1 MSHKTT
7 IVIVDDHPLFRKGLR
22 QIIEAE
28 PDMEI
33 VGEAGDGHRA
43 LKLIRIC
50 KPNIAIVDIS
60 MPEFDGFDVA
70 RGVREAH
77 LPVAL
82 IFLTMYCGDDGIL
95 QKALDLDVKGY
106 VAKDSAVTDI
116 VSCINAVNSG
126 QNFTSPAVTT
136 YLINSS
142 RQTMPGSSKCTDQGP
157 KDLSQSE
164 LRVVELI
171 AEYKTSADIADA
183 LFISRRTVESHRT
196 HICQKLGL
204 HGSHALM
211 KFALERKASVRAT
224 KPSTHTYVIS

>member
-22 QIIEAE
+22 YIIEAE
-28 PDMEI
+28 TDLEI
-33 VGEAGDGHRA
+33 IGEAGDGHRA
-43 LKLIRIC
+43 LKLIRTC

-70 RGVREAH
+70 RAVREAH
-77 LPVAL
+77 LPVSL
-82 IFLTMYCGDDGIL
+82 IFLTMYCGEDGIL
-95 QKALDLDVKGY
+95 KKALDLDVKGY

-142 RQTMPGSSKCTDQGP
+142 RQSVPGSAKCAEQGR
-157 KDLSQSE
+157 KELSQSE
-164 LRVVELI
+164 LRIVDLI
-171 AEYKTSADIADA
+171 AEYKTSADIAEE
-183 LFISRRTVESHRT
+183 LFISRRTVECHRT

-211 KFALERKASVRAT
+211 KFALERKGAAR
-224 KPSTHTYVIS
+224 

>member
-1 MSHKTT
+1 MSNKTS

-28 PDMEI
+28 TNLEI
-33 VGEAGDGHRA
+33 LGEAGDGQRA
-43 LKLIRIC
+43 LKLIRAC
-50 KPNIAIVDIS
+50 KPDIAIVDIS
-60 MPEFDGFDVA
+60 MPEFDGFDLA
-70 RGVREAH
+70 RAVREDH

-82 IFLTMYCGDDGIL
+82 IFLTMYCGDEGIL
-95 QKALDLDVKGY
+95 KKALDLDVKGY

-126 QNFTSPAVTT
+126 QKFTSPAVTT
-136 YLINSS
+136 YLIDSS
-142 RQTMPGSSKCTDQGP
+142 RHTVSGSANCIEQGR
-157 KDLSQSE
+157 KELSRSE

-171 AEYKTSADIADA
+171 AEYKTSADIADT

-211 KFALERKASVRAT
+211 KFALERKASVHST
-224 KPSTHTYVIS
+224 KPSTQNYLVS

>member
-1 MSHKTT
+1 MSHKTA

-28 PDMEI
+28 AHLEI
-33 VGEAGDGHRA
+33 VGEAGDGQRA
-43 LKLIRIC
+43 LKLIRAC
-50 KPNIAIVDIS
+50 KPNIAIIDIS
-60 MPEFDGFDVA
+60 MPEFDGFDLA
-70 RGVREAH
+70 RAVRKEN

-82 IFLTMYCGDDGIL
+82 IFLTMYCADEGIL
-95 QKALDLDVKGY
+95 KKALDLEVKGY

-116 VSCINAVNSG
+116 VSCINAVNCG
-126 QNFTSPAVTT
+126 QHFTSPALTT

-142 RQTMPGSSKCTDQGP
+142 RQTVAGSAKCSDQGR
-157 KDLSQSE
+157 KELSQSE

-211 KFALERKASVRAT
+211 KFALERKASVRSANPPT
-224 KPSTHTYVIS
+224 QNYVIS

>member
-1 MSHKTT
+1 MSNKTT

-22 QIIEAE
+22 YIIEAE
-28 PDMEI
+28 TDLEI
-33 VGEAGDGHRA
+33 IGEAGDGHLA
-43 LKLIRIC
+43 LKLIRTC

-60 MPEFDGFDVA
+60 MPGFDGFDVA
-70 RGVREAH
+70 RSVREAH
-77 LPVAL
+77 LPVNL

-95 QKALDLDVKGY
+95 KKALDLNVKGY

-142 RQTMPGSSKCTDQGP
+142 RRPIAGLEKCIDQGR
-157 KDLSQSE
+157 KELSQSE
-164 LRVVELI
+164 LRVVDLI

-211 KFALERKASVRAT
+211 KFALERKACVHPTRPT
-224 KPSTHTYVIS
+224 TQTYVAS